1 MQRNTF
7 ILLFCTCLGLIFCL
21 YPEVQ
26 LIAAGV
32 AVFLLGMIN
41 LEEGFKVFAGGVLE
55 TCLKNTTNT
64 KSKSLLFGVVV
75 TSLMQSSSLV
85 SVIAISFVSAGLI
98 PLIQGIGIIFGA
110 NLGTTT
116 GAWLVAGFGLKVN
129 IALYAMPIL
138 VFGVVC
144 FLQKNQPKLRGLG
157 QVLIGLGFLF
167 LGIAFMKD
175 GFTEISQGI
184 DLVQYAMTGVVG
196 LLVFTLVG
204 LVVTVVMQSS
214 HATLILTITALAAG
228 QVSYEN
234 ALALAIGSNIGTTVT
249 AILGAL
255 SANMAGKRLA
265 GAHLIFNVITGLL
278 ALIFIQPFIL
288 LVDKLSVFMAIGLDD
303 YTLKLALFHSL
314 FNLFGIMVILPFIG
328 RLVCFLENSSL
339 FGDEENEMIGP
350 RYLNDAAL
358 EMTDTSL
365 FVLRKEIAHLSELV
379 FTCMSKGFGIRVDDL
394 SNSDEFKTES
404 LQQGEDGFPD
414 INELY
419 FSDIKPVYSA
429 ILDFTV
435 RVEPSMTGEQAKVLS
450 SFRQGASHLIMALK
464 LSRELQVNCR
474 QYSESENK
482 YMVYEYNRLRLSLGR
497 LLGEL
502 SRLFESKDMAMSAKG
517 VKKVRS
523 RINQSVILDK
533 VNLDKLIREN
543 LVSAELGV
551 SLMNDSVIT
560 RRLVKIMLR
569 AAKQIFGGGVAL
581 EQDLDFLEPDL
592 EASDLMEQTKT
603 QIEIN
608 IHSLD
613 ELTDQ
618 AGKK

>member
-1 MQRNTF
+1 MKKHTF
-7 ILLFCTCLGLIFCL
+7 ILLFCTCLGLSFYL

-32 AVFLLGMIN
+32 AVFLLGMMT

-55 TCLKNTTNT
+55 SFLEKTTNT
-64 KSKSLLFGVVV
+64 KAKSLLFGVVV

-98 PLIQGIGIIFGA
+98 PLIQGMGIIFGA

-129 IALYAMPIL
+129 IALYAMPML

-144 FLQKNQPKLRGLG
+144 LLQKNHQKLRGAG

-175 GFTEISQGI
+175 GFAEVSKDIN
-184 DLVQYAMTGVVG
+184 LAQYAMTGVMG
-196 LLVFTLVG
+196 LVVFTLIG
-204 LVVTVVMQSS
+204 LAVTVVMQSS

-234 ALALAIGSNIGTTVT
+234 ALALAIGSNVGTTIT
-249 AILGAL
+249 AILGAV
-255 SANMAGKRLA
+255 SASVAGRRLA
-265 GAHLIFNVITGLL
+265 GAHLIFNVITGSL
-278 ALIFIQPFIL
+278 AVIFIQPFIL
-288 LVDKLSVFMAIGLDD
+288 LVDKLSLVMGIGVEN

-314 FNLFGIMVILPFIG
+314 FNLLGIAVILPFMG
-328 RLVCFLENSSL
+328 RLTRFLENSSW
-339 FGDEENEMIGP
+339 FGSDINKALGP
-350 RYLNDAAL
+350 RYLNDSAL

-365 FVLRKEIAHLSELV
+365 YVLRKEIAYLSELV
-379 FTCMSKGFGIRVDDL
+379 FTSMSKGFGIRPKELL
-394 SNSDEFKTES
+394 SNEGFEIED
-404 LQQGEDGFPD
+404 LQQGAQEFPD
-414 INELY
+414 INQLY
-419 FSDIKPVYSA
+419 FNEVKPVYSA

-450 SFRQGASHLIMALK
+450 SFRQGTSHLIMALK
-464 LSRELQVNCR
+464 LSRELQANCR

-502 SRLFESKDMAMSAKG
+502 SRLFESKDMEMSAKRI
-517 VKKVRS
+517 KKVRS

-533 VNLDKLIREN
+533 ANLDKLIREN

-569 AAKQIFGGGVAL
+569 AAKQIFGGGLAL
-581 EQDLDFLEPDL
+581 EQDADFLDAADDPGDL
-592 EASDLMEQTKT
+592 EQETNT
-603 QIEIN
+603 QIELDL
-608 IHSLD
+608 HSLD
-613 ELTDQ
+613 EL
-618 AGKK
+618 K